1 MNNKVSIIIP
11 VYNGENYIREAI
23 ESALNQTYKNIEIIV
38 VNDGSQDN
46 TDKICKSYGNKIR
59 YFKKENGG
67 VATALNYGIEKMTG
81 KYVSWLSHD
90 DVYYPTKVE
99 DEMACLQ
106 KQKNKNS
113 IIACNVELVDQD
125 LNFLEEHHLSPELE
139 KYPLSYLTFNVTT
152 GLNGCA
158 LLIPKVL
165 FEKHG
170 GFKPELKATQD
181 YDRWAAFAL
190 SEKFVILDKVL
201 VKSRQHK
208 EQGSRTIKTVQHEVD
223 ELHSRFISQIS
234 DEEFKDYFNNDLSE
248 MLNTILLF
256 KNSMHSYNTAIA
268 MYEKILKVFKSEE
281 KTLIKF
287 FNTNFLYEQNSN
299 FKFTNSNKKKILFYN
314 NVWIKG
320 GIERV
325 LTTIFKNL
333 KNDYELFFVAS
344 EIDYENGF
352 KIPKEVNIIKVGK
365 VINTNLPVAI
375 LSICKLLKIDLY
387 IGNQNLD
394 LNVLNTY
401 KLLSENN
408 IKTIAS
414 NHYSYYLPA
423 ELPYLQ
429 NVLEIRDNCY
439 KNATAVVWTNSVSA
453 KLHAIKQ
460 NNSYYIPNPNSFKV
474 SNKATENNKNIICVG
489 RFNDSLK
496 HIELTL
502 EAFKKALD
510 KDKELKLTVVGK
522 INLKMK
528 LLNGT
533 NKTLGTL
540 LKELAIPKENIDF
553 VGETSNVEKY
563 YKDASLL
570 ILTSQSE
577 GFGMVI
583 TEAATFG
590 IPTIAFNI
598 LGLRD
603 IIDNEV
609 DGYLINTYDVDEMAN
624 KIVEYFSDNTKMTTM
639 KKNIL
644 KKAKEYEES
653 VIITEWKKL
662 IKSILEDNFE
672 TNIKEMLPASDVMG
686 IFDKTIK
693 NINRNIRYIQ
703 STQQSNGGLLKRFSN
718 KVKYQYE
725 TYGAK
730 KAIKEI
736 CIYPFRVP
744 KKILNK
750 ISKKGR

>member
-1 MNNKVSIIIP
+1 MNSKVSIIIP

-23 ESALNQTYKNIEIIV
+23 DSALNQTYKNIEIIV
-38 VNDGSQDN
+38 VNDGSKDN
-46 TDKICKSYGNKIR
+46 TDKICKSYGKKIR

-67 VATALNYGIEKMTG
+67 VATALNYGIDKMTG

-106 KQKNKNS
+106 KQKNKNA

-125 LNFLEEHHLSPELE
+125 LNLLEQHHLSKQLE

-170 GFKPELKATQD
+170 GFKPELKVTQD

-190 SEKFVILDKVL
+190 SEEFVILDKVL

-223 ELHSRFISQIS
+223 VLHSRFISQIS
-234 DEEFKDYFNNDLSE
+234 DEEFKKYFNNSLTE
-248 MLNTILLF
+248 MLNTVLLF
-256 KNSMHSYNTAIA
+256 KDSMHSYNTAIS
-268 MYEKILKVFKSEE
+268 MYEKIFKVFKKEE
-281 KTLIKF
+281 KTLIEF
-287 FNTNFLYEQNSN
+287 FNTNFLYEENSN
-299 FKFTNSNKKKILFYN
+299 FKFNNSNKKKILFYN
-314 NVWIKG
+314 NIWIKG

-333 KNDYELFFVAS
+333 KKDYELFFVAS

-352 KIPKEVNIIKVGK
+352 KIPNEVNIIKVGK
-365 VINTNLPVAI
+365 EVKTNLPVAI
-375 LSICKLLKIDLY
+375 LSLCKLLKIDLY

-394 LNVLNTY
+394 INVLNTY
-401 KLLSENN
+401 KLLNENN
-408 IKTIAS
+408 IKTVAS

-423 ELPYLQ
+423 ELLYLQ
-429 NVLEIRDNCY
+429 NVLEIRDSCY

-474 SNKATENNKNIICVG
+474 SSKVTENNKNIICVG
-489 RFNDSLK
+489 RFDDELK

-502 EAFKKALD
+502 EAFRKALD
-510 KDKELKLTVVGK
+510 KDKELKLIIVGK
-522 INLKMK
+522 IDLKMK
-528 LLNGT
+528 LHNGKSQTLKVLLDQLN
-533 NKTLGTL
+533 
-540 LKELAIPKENIDF
+540 IPKENIEF
-553 VGETSNVEKY
+553 VGETSTVEKY

-603 IIDNEV
+603 IINNGV
-609 DGYLINTYDVDEMAN
+609 DGYLINTYDVDEMAD
-624 KIVEYFSDNTKMTTM
+624 KIVEYFSDKEKMTMM
-639 KKNIL
+639 KNNIL
-644 KKAKEYEES
+644 RKAKDYEEN
-653 VIITEWKKL
+653 VIIAEWKKL
-662 IKSILEDNFE
+662 IKSILENNFE
-672 TNIKEMLPASDVMG
+672 TNIKEMLPPSDVMG

-693 NINRNIRYIQ
+693 NINKNISCIQ
-703 STQQSNGGLLKRFSN
+703 LEYPKKEGLIKKFAN
-718 KVKYQYE
+718 KVKYQYK
-725 TYGAK
+725 TYGSK
-730 KAIKEI
+730 KAIKEV

-750 ISKKGR
+750 ITKKGR

>member
-1 MNNKVSIIIP
+1 MNEKVSIIIP
-11 VYNGENYIREAI
+11 VYNGSNYLREAI
-23 ESALNQTYKNIEIIV
+23 DSALAQTYENIEIIV
-38 VNDGSQDN
+38 VNDGSNDN
-46 TDKICKSYGNKIR
+46 GATEEIAKSYKDKIR
-59 YFKKENGG
+59 YIHQENGG
-67 VATALNYGIEKMTG
+67 VAKALNTGIKESTG
-81 KYVSWLSHD
+81 QYISWLSHD
-90 DVYYPTKVE
+90 DVYYKTKVE

-106 KQKNKNS
+106 KQENKNA
-113 IIACNVELVDQD
+113 IIACNVELVDKD
-125 LNFLEEHHLSPELE
+125 LNILEQHRLSKKLEE
-139 KYPLSYLTFNVTT
+139 YPLSYLTFNITT

-165 FEKHG
+165 FKKHG
-170 GFKPELKATQD
+170 YFKPELKVTQD
-181 YDRWAAFAL
+181 YDRWAEFAL

-223 ELHSRFISQIS
+223 NLHSRFISQIS
-234 DEEFKDYFNNDLSE
+234 DEEFKNYFNNNLTE
-248 MLNTILLF
+248 MLNTVLLF
-256 KNSMHSYNTAIA
+256 KNSMHSYNTAIS
-268 MYEKILKVFKSEE
+268 MYEKIFKVFKKEE
-281 KTLIKF
+281 KTLIEF
-287 FNTNFLYEQNSN
+287 FNTNFLYEENSN
-299 FKFTNSNKKKILFYN
+299 FKFNNSNKKKILFYN
-314 NVWIKG
+314 NIWIKG

-325 LTTIFKNL
+325 LTTIFKGL

-344 EIDYENGF
+344 EIDYKNGF
-352 KIPKEVNIIKVGK
+352 KIPKEVNVIKVGK
-365 VINTNLPVAI
+365 AINDNLPVAI
-375 LSICKLLKIDLY
+375 LSLCKLLKIDLY

-394 LNVLNTY
+394 INVLNTY
-401 KLLSENN
+401 KLLNENN

-414 NHYSYYLPA
+414 NHYSYYLIA

-429 NVLEIRDNCY
+429 NILEIRDDCY

-474 SNKATENNKNIICVG
+474 SSKITENNKNIICVG
-489 RFNDSLK
+489 RFDDSLK

-510 KDKELKLTVVGK
+510 KDKKLKLTIVGK

-528 LLNGT
+528 LYNGT
-533 NKTLGTL
+533 NQTLKVL
-540 LKELAIPKENIDF
+540 LKKLNIPKENIEF
-553 VGETSNVEKY
+553 VGETSKVEKY

-603 IIDNEV
+603 IIINGI
-609 DGYLINTYDVDEMAN
+609 DGYLINTYDVDEMAD
-624 KIVEYFSDNTKMTTM
+624 KIVEYFSDEEKMSTM
-639 KKNIL
+639 KNNIL
-644 KKAKEYEES
+644 RKAKDYEEA
-653 VIITEWKKL
+653 VIIAEWKKL
-662 IKSILEDNFE
+662 IKSILENSFE
-672 TNIKEMLPASDVMG
+672 TNIKEMLPSKDVMG

-693 NINRNIRYIQ
+693 NINRNIKYIQ
-703 STQQSNGGLLKRFSN
+703 HEQQSNAGIIKKFYN
-718 KVKYQYE
+718 KVKYQYQ
-725 TYGAK
+725 TYGLK

-744 KKILNK
+744 EKIINK
-750 ISKKGR
+750 ITKK